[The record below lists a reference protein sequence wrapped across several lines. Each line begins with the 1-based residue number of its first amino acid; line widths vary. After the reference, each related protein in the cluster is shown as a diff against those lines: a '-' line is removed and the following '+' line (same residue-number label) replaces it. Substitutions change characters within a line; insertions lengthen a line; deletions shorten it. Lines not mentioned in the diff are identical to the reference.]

1 VLAVLLLPS
10 PNVQL
15 YVFAPLLVFV
25 VTKLFPRIHCV
36 LLFKPN
42 AAIGCAFTVSERLKV
57 SRQPFECMAIS
68 RIV

>member
-1 VLAVLLLPS
+1 VAAYDLDGALAVLLLPS

-42 AAIGCAFTVSERLKV
+42 AATG
-57 SRQPFECMAIS
+57 
-68 RIV
+68 